1 VQTKRE
7 TQEIYHTYEIF
18 KRRGKIHIATNNG
31 IEFRRTFR
39 SVKHAKGFI
48 DRRFFKGFDKSVF
61 RRYRSDYRLA
71 YEAIVQAQAHE
82 DSVTY
87 IPETDEENNINAPAV

>member
-1 VQTKRE
+1 MPTRRE

-18 KRRGKIHIATNNG
+18 KRSGKIHIGTNNG

-48 DRRFFKGFDKSVF
+48 DRRFFKGLDKSAF
-61 RRYRSDYRLA
+61 RRYRSDYLPA
-71 YEAIVQAQAHE
+71 YEATVKAQAYE

-87 IPETDEENNINAPAV
+87 IPETDEENNINTPAV